1 MGRTLTDFSQLSKG
15 MFRKSDPVVEVKPL
29 PPKKAA
35 GDDALAYFGLNAPE
49 APTRAPGVG
58 ADNGRIQSLEANM
71 AALRA
76 ESAALGAAKAEA
88 ERKSADLEQQLA
100 AERQARASAE
110 AERDRLRGEVLRLRN
125 ELEDGLTAP
134 DAQPVEAEPVREVR
148 VAGLLKPPATA
159 EVFPGE
165 VREHILAV
173 LSEGLEAAQSSE
185 RERRAAVLE
194 DVLAANRPGSELER
208 RRKEL
213 KQIIKDTG
221 SFVDA
226 RTIAALEKI
235 GFKCVS
241 GNKHW
246 KLDYANVRIPISKT
260 PSDRRGAQNT
270 FACRRRRSGCPT
282 SEARSFCGAK
292 VARGRAMDIAN
303 RCF

>member
-1 MGRTLTDFSQLSKG
+1 MGKTYTDFSQLSKG
-15 MFRKSDPVVEVKPL
+15 MFRKSDPVVEIKPI
-29 PPKKAA
+29 PKKSA
-35 GDDALAYFGLNAPE
+35 GRDDALAYFGLNAPE
-49 APTRAPGVG
+49 APTRAPGGG
-58 ADNGRIQSLEANM
+58 ADNGRIQALEANV

-76 ESAALGAAKAEA
+76 ESAALGAAKAEE

-100 AERQARASAE
+100 VERQARASAE
-110 AERDRLRGEVLRLRN
+110 AERDRLRDEVLRLKN
-125 ELEDGLTAP
+125 ELEEALTTPQTQSSAP
-134 DAQPVEAEPVREVR
+134 APVQEARIV
-148 VAGLLKPPATA
+148 GLLKPPTTV

-173 LSEGLEAAQSSE
+173 LSEGLEAAQSAE

-194 DVLAANRPGSELER
+194 DVLVANKPGSELER
-208 RRKEL
+208 RRREL

-270 FACRRRRSGCPT
+270 AT
-282 SEARSFCGAK
+282 
-292 VARGRAMDIAN
+292 DIAN

>member
-1 MGRTLTDFSQLSKG
+1 MGKTYTDFSQLSKG
-15 MFRKSDPVVEVKPL
+15 MFRKSDPVVEVKPQ

-49 APTRAPGVG
+49 SPTRAPSVG
-58 ADNGRIQSLEANM
+58 ADNGRIQSLEANV

-88 ERKSADLEQQLA
+88 ERKSADLEQQFA
-100 AERQARASAE
+100 AERQRRASAE
-110 AERDRLRGEVLRLRN
+110 AERDRLRGEVQRLKN
-125 ELEDGLTAP
+125 ELEEALTAP
-134 DAQPVEAEPVREVR
+134 GTGNGERVTGIGASVREVH
-148 VAGLLKPPATA
+148 VQGLLVPPATT

-165 VREHILAV
+165 VREHVLAV
-173 LSEGLEAAQSSE
+173 LSEGLETAQSSG
-185 RERRAAVLE
+185 RERRATVLK
-194 DVLAANRPGSELER
+194 DVLSANKPGSELER
-208 RRKEL
+208 RRAEL

-221 SFVDA
+221 SFIDS

-246 KLDYANVRIPISKT
+246 KLDYANVRFPMSKT
-260 PSDRRGAQNT
+260 PSDRRAALNT
-270 FACRRRRSGCPT
+270 AT
-282 SEARSFCGAK
+282 
-292 VARGRAMDIAN
+292 DIAN